1 MQPQQIF
8 TTQPVTVPA
17 GLVKAI
23 FDYIG
28 SRPSVET
35 ALLTLQFQQVV
46 GAQMQAIENAAKS
59 AAPADTPADAPA
71 ADIAPS
77 STEPAAA

>member
-1 MQPQQIF
+1 MQPEQIF

-35 ALLTLQFQQVV
+35 ALLTIQFQQVV
-46 GAQMQAIENAAKS
+46 GAQMQAIEDAVKAA
-59 AAPADTPADAPA
+59 APA
-71 ADIAPS
+71 ADTAPS

>member
-1 MQPQQIF
+1 MMQPQQIF

-35 ALLTLQFQQVV
+35 ELLTIQFQQVV
-46 GAQMQAIENAAKS
+46 GAQMQAIEDAVKA
-59 AAPADTPADAPA
+59 AAPAETPVETQTEA
-71 ADIAPS
+71 APS
-77 STEPAAA
+77 SSEPAQA